1 MRYYHICFRGNSED
15 IKNDEEIER
24 IIGRSYGSLLY
35 RMNDFLW
42 KNTKNN
48 IEIFFY
54 HEEDN
59 LLKAIFTYDEQR
71 YSFVT
76 VYDFITEQLK
86 VNFKIRRMIG
96 DCSEITMITFLEKL
110 IEGERREHISPSNRI
125 KSGARLW
132 YYYYYINNDTE
143 KQLPYK
149 YSEKIID
156 KTADSNA
163 KQIADSKFLEEL
175 TNIETHPNESE
186 LSVNMVHYII
196 SGKSIEATGDMV
208 STLANSL
215 IKSNRLQSSRI
226 EIITEISPRLFST
239 TNYLDEII
247 ENNFGGTIVFD
258 LTERFGDQPEDY
270 VMTAR
275 YIENLVKKYKNK
287 CLFVFT
293 YNIDNP
299 GFSYLLLPELK
310 KYIIP
315 ITLNEGTVDRRA
327 ATSYLKSL
335 IKKSEYAK
343 YAKQANEFMKQY
355 TQNKFTQTDVIRA
368 YEKFEIWCLN
378 KNILSAYNL
387 DSASDFMLDRD
398 GNATS
403 SYDKLQK
410 MVGLSIVK
418 KQIDNIIASDL
429 VEKERK
435 QRRGND
441 YYSSAM
447 HMIFGGNPGSA
458 KTTVAKLFAGI
469 AKEKGILKSGAF
481 VERGGMDLDG
491 LGCVSAIRDAFIA
504 ARGGVLFIDE
514 AYSLKSDTAV
524 TVLLQEM
531 ENQRDNVIVI
541 LAGYNERM
549 QEFMELNE
557 GLKSRIPHWI
567 EFPDYTADELT
578 NIF

>member
-1 MRYYHICFRGNSED
+1 MRYYQICFRGNSED

-24 IIGRSYGSLLY
+24 IIGRGYGTVLL
-35 RMNDFLW
+35 RMNDYLW
-42 KNTKNN
+42 KNTKNG
-48 IEIFFY
+48 IEFLFY
-54 HEEDN
+54 HEEAD

-196 SGKSIEATGDMV
+196 SGKSIEATSDMV
-208 STLANSL
+208 SILANSL

-531 ENQRDNVIVI
+531 ENQRDNVI
-541 LAGYNERM
+541 G
-549 QEFMELNE
+549 
-557 GLKSRIPHWI
+557 
-567 EFPDYTADELT
+567 DEK
-578 NIF
+578 

>member
-1 MRYYHICFRGNSED
+1 MRYYQICFRGNSED

-24 IIGRSYGSLLY
+24 IIGRGYGTVLL
-35 RMNDFLW
+35 RMNDYLW
-42 KNTKNN
+42 KNTKNG
-48 IEIFFY
+48 IEFLFY
-54 HEEDN
+54 HEEAD

-196 SGKSIEATGDMV
+196 SGKSIEATSDMV
-208 STLANSL
+208 SILANSL

-549 QEFMELNE
+549 QEFME
-557 GLKSRIPHWI
+557 
-567 EFPDYTADELT
+567 
-578 NIF
+578 

>member
-1 MRYYHICFRGNSED
+1 MLMRYYQICFRGNSED

-24 IIGRSYGSLLY
+24 IIGRGYGTVLL
-35 RMNDFLW
+35 RMNDYLW
-42 KNTKNN
+42 KNTKNG
-48 IEIFFY
+48 IEFLFY
-54 HEEDN
+54 HEEAD

-196 SGKSIEATGDMV
+196 SGKSIEATSDMV
-208 STLANSL
+208 SILANSL
-215 IKSNRLQSSRI
+215 IKSNRLHSSRI

-549 QEFMELNE
+549 QEFME
-557 GLKSRIPHWI
+557 
-567 EFPDYTADELT
+567 
-578 NIF
+578 